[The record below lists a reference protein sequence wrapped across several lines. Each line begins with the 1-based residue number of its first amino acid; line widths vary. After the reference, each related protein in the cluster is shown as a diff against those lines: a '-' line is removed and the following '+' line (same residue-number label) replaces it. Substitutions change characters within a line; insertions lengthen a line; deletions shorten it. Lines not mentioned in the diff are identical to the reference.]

1 MILLFLVILSPIAL
15 LLVTTIDIVRPK
27 NHTFAVSTG
36 WSLKRR
42 DMMLSLSSSF
52 MWLLLLSSSCLI
64 LMGTI
69 WCMSDC
75 QHPFKTFTIIQHTRE
90 VNMMTIKRTT
100 AKYWKIP
107 QSRDPQESRF
117 NQSYQSNGLDS
128 GLIFLSRSIIFWLM
142 RIWVL
147 IF

>member
-1 MILLFLVILSPIAL
+1 MFSLLREFLKAGFYSFFIWMILFFLVILSAIAL
-15 LLVTTIDIVRPK
+15 LLVTTIDTVRPK

-36 WSLKRR
+36 LSLKRR

-69 WCMSDC
+69 WCVSGC
-75 QHPFKTFTIIQHTRE
+75 QHPFETFAIIQHTRE
-90 VNMMTIKRTT
+90 VNMTTIKRTM

-107 QSRDPQESRF
+107 QSRDPQEPRF
-117 NQSYQSNGLDS
+117 N
-128 GLIFLSRSIIFWLM
+128 
-142 RIWVL
+142 
-147 IF
+147 